1 MSFLVARASGLHASP
16 SATSCSHLWGRSR
29 RLRRATVRGLG
40 VVLQDLTLQT
50 SYRSGR
56 DALLDDFYVPCLQES
71 VKYDRAV
78 GYFSS
83 TLYQVVGLAFADFA
97 RRDGRMRLVCSP
109 ALTPADFD
117 AMKEADEIGRRAQET
132 VREDLD
138 RLLSNPA
145 AVPATRLLA
154 TLIANDIIDVR
165 IAFADKPSGLFH
177 DKLGVFEDEDGKRV
191 SFRGSA
197 NETWRAWGYNH
208 ESFDVSCSWRNE
220 PELLRTREHTD
231 SFQDIWRGREPGVLI
246 ARLDEVT
253 RDQLVAIA
261 HDDLDYAV
269 EQVRVE
275 HGRQLDQAVGR
286 PLMEH
291 QRLVLQDWEDQG
303 HHGIVNFATG
313 AGKTLT
319 AIEGVK
325 RWTDNGGAAVILVPG
340 RELHSQ
346 WIREIETE
354 LPEARILPAGAGHS
368 KADWMH
374 LLPIFTSAGDASD
387 VRRLVVATNATFASD
402 DFQRRLKAGSH
413 LLIVADEMHRT
424 GSRKVLP
431 ALERTFCGAT
441 LGLSATFRRQFDQE
455 ATDRLVQF
463 FGEVLSPLIG
473 LSEAL
478 MLGLLVPYDYRLHEV
493 CLDDDEQE
501 EYEELTKRIGQL
513 IGQGGSVSDPEGPLQ
528 MLLIKRAR
536 VLKQAR
542 AKVPVAVDLLTHEY
556 QPGDRW
562 LVYCDDKAQLSAVIE
577 RCLAVGLPA
586 LGFYSGMPSDRD
598 AVIRSLG
605 QYGGI
610 VVAIRCL
617 DEGIDIP
624 VTDHALI
631 LASSTVER
639 EYIQR
644 RGRVLRRSPAS
655 GKVCA
660 EVHDLLLVDP
670 LGGALTKSEALRA
683 LEFVRLARNPAARER
698 LKVIVSLSQDPI
710 ELPELLDYE
719 EESE

>member
-1 MSFLVARASGLHASP
+1 M
-16 SATSCSHLWGRSR
+16 
-29 RLRRATVRGLG
+29 
-40 VVLQDLTLQT
+40 VLQQLSLRT

-71 VKYDRAV
+71 IAYDRAV

-97 RRDGRMRLVCSP
+97 KRGGRMRLVCSP
-109 ALTPADFD
+109 ALTPEDFD

-138 RLLSNPA
+138 RLLANPA
-145 AVPATRLLA
+145 AIPATKLLA

-165 IAFADKPSGLFH
+165 IAFADKPSALFH
-177 DKLGVFEDEDGKRV
+177 DKLGIFEDAEGKRV

-220 PELLRTREHTD
+220 HELLRTREHAD
-231 SFQDIWRGREPGVLI
+231 DFQDIWRGREPGVTV

-253 RDQLVAIA
+253 REQLVAIA
-261 HDDLDYAV
+261 DEDLDHAL
-269 EQVRVE
+269 EEVRFHE
-275 HGRQLDQAVGR
+275 ALRPATASNR
-286 PLMEH
+286 PLMDH
-291 QRLVLQDWEDQG
+291 QRLVLEDWKAHD
-303 HHGIVNFATG
+303 HRGIVNFATG

-319 AIEGVK
+319 AIEAVK
-325 RWTDNGGAAVILVPG
+325 RWTDEGGAAVILVPG
-340 RELHSQ
+340 RDLHAQ

-354 LPEARILPAGAGHS
+354 LGAAQILPAGAGHS
-368 KADWMH
+368 KTDWMQ
-374 LLPIFTSAGDASD
+374 LLPIFTAPGNSAEA
-387 VRRLVVATNATFASD
+387 RRIVVATMATFSSS
-402 DFQRRLKAGSH
+402 DFQRRLKTGDH
-413 LLIVADEMHRT
+413 LLIVADEMHRA
-424 GSRKVLP
+424 GSDKVLP
-431 ALERTFCGAT
+431 ALEDLACGAT
-441 LGLSATFRRQFDQE
+441 LGLSATFRRQFDDNG
-455 ATDRLVQF
+455 TNRLVAF
-463 FGEVLSPLIG
+463 FGPVLSPVIG
-473 LSEAL
+473 LAEAL

-493 CLDDDEQE
+493 SLDDDEQA
-501 EYEELTKRIGQL
+501 EYEDLTKRIGQL
-513 IGQGGSVSDPEGPLQ
+513 IGNGELVNDPDGPLQ

-542 AKVPVAVDLLTHEY
+542 QKIPVAIDVLCEEY

-562 LVYCDDKAQLSAVIE
+562 LVYCDDRAQLQAIIDG
-577 RCLAVGLPA
+577 CLAAGLPA
-586 LGFYSGMPSDRD
+586 LAFYSGMPSDRD

-605 QYGGI
+605 EHGGI

-644 RGRVLRRSPAS
+644 RGRVLRRAPAA
-655 GKVCA
+655 GKVSA
-660 EVHDLLLVDP
+660 EVHDLILVDP
-670 LGGALTKSEALRA
+670 LGGALTRSEAQRA

-698 LKVIVSLSQDPI
+698 LKAIVSLSKDPI
-710 ELPELLDYE
+710 ELPELLDE
-719 EESE
+719 DEESD

>member
-1 MSFLVARASGLHASP
+1 M
-16 SATSCSHLWGRSR
+16 
-29 RLRRATVRGLG
+29 
-40 VVLQDLTLQT
+40 LQDLNLQT

-71 VKYDRAV
+71 IRYDRAV

-109 ALTPADFD
+109 ALTPEDFD
-117 AMKEADEIGRRAQET
+117 AMKGAEDMARRAQET
-132 VREDLD
+132 VREDLE
-138 RLLSNPA
+138 RLLANPS
-145 AVPATRLLA
+145 AVPATKLLA

-177 DKLGVFEDEDGKRV
+177 DKLGVFEDVQGKRV

-220 PELLRTREHTD
+220 QELLRTREHAD

-253 RDQLVAIA
+253 RQHLVGIA
-261 HDDLDYAV
+261 DDDLDHAFD
-269 EQVRVE
+269 EVRL
-275 HGRQLDQAVGR
+275 HQGRQLDRTTGR
-286 PLMEH
+286 TLMEH
-291 QRLVLQDWEDQG
+291 QRLVLEDWEARD
-303 HHGIVNFATG
+303 HKGIVNFATG

-325 RWTDNGGAAVILVPG
+325 RWTNDGGAAVILVPG
-340 RELHSQ
+340 RDLHAQ

-354 LPEARILPAGAGHS
+354 LPDAQILPAGAGS
-368 KADWMH
+368 AKADWMR
-374 LLPIFTSAGDASD
+374 LLPIFSAAGNSADH
-387 VRRLVVATNATFASD
+387 RRIVVATNATFASD
-402 DFQRRLKAGSH
+402 DFQRRLRTGDH
-413 LLIVADEMHRT
+413 LLIVSDEMHRA
-424 GSRKVLP
+424 GSKKVLP
-431 ALERTFCGAT
+431 ALEQTATGAT
-441 LGLSATFRRQFDQE
+441 LGLSATFRRQFDSE
-455 ATDRLVQF
+455 GTDRLVEF
-463 FGEVLSPLIG
+463 FGDVLSPVIG
-473 LSEAL
+473 LAEAL
-478 MLGLLVPYDYRLHEV
+478 ILGLLVPYDYRLHEV
-493 CLDDDEQE
+493 TLDDDELE
-501 EYEELTKRIGQL
+501 EYQQLTKRIGQL
-513 IGQGGSVSDPEGPLQ
+513 MSQGESVSDPDGPLQ

-542 AKVPVAVDLLTHEY
+542 HKVPTAIDILRTEY

-562 LVYCDDKAQLSAVIE
+562 LVYCDDKTQLNAVIAE
-577 RCLAVGLPA
+577 CLAANLPA
-586 LGFYSGMPSDRD
+586 LAFYAGMDSDRD

-605 QYGGI
+605 EHGGI

-644 RGRVLRRSPAS
+644 RGRVLRRAAAT
-655 GKVCA
+655 GKVSA
-660 EVHDLLLVDP
+660 EVHDLMLVDHI
-670 LGGALTKSEALRA
+670 GGALTKSEATRA

-698 LKVIVSLSQDPI
+698 LKAIVSLSQDPI
-710 ELPELLDYE
+710 ELPDLIDDD